1 MPAVVIEWCCCCSEV
16 TCCGVKQEPVIGSLH
31 YPPETKDLEEAFLS
45 LKKLYSWAGGLKH

>member
-16 TCCGVKQEPVIGSLH
+16 TCCGVKQEPVIGSLR